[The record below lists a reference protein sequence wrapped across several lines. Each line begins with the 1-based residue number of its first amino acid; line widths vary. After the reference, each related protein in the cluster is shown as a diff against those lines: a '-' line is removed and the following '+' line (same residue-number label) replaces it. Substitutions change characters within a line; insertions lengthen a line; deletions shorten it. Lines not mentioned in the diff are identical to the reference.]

1 VIYYYFSIS
10 NCFIFLIYR
19 WKLFIPW
26 IFKYVHIIF
35 AAMMTNMCLIFF
47 MFISDKHMYR
57 VFMHKRKIYLWVFRS
72 SSVKCRPDCPL
83 AVLVWVDSVVVTGI
97 VQHHRFLALHW
108 HWHGYKL
115 VFMVDYVRSWVF
127 DLVFAMFFPFMFLDV
142 LFSRDEDGWW
152 LCSVSV
158 IWYENLV
165 FGFLDSRHGFFSFG
179 VVLLDAYLDSTWLVL
194 S

>member
-1 VIYYYFSIS
+1 MSVSFFPQWWQICVSY
-10 NCFIFLIYR
+10 
-19 WKLFIPW
+19 
-26 IFKYVHIIF
+26 
-35 AAMMTNMCLIFF
+35 FF
-47 MFISDKHMYR
+47 MFISDKHMSR

-83 AVLVWVDSVVVTGI
+83 AVLVWVDPVVVTSI
-97 VQHHRFLALHW
+97 VQHHRFLVLLW
-108 HWHGYKL
+108 HRCGYKL

-142 LFSRDEDGWW
+142 LFSRDEDEWW

-165 FGFLDSRHGFFSFG
+165 FGFLDWRPGFFSFG